1 MKHGAIRTEEG
12 MICDGGKQY
21 GKKNASKTSPLT
33 NTFLDGGYA
42 ELEPWEWG
50 GATSI
55 EIYVKVENFN
65 TNFTHLFMFQ
75 HQSELSTV
83 THDLLQMT
91 LDATDRNDSRVA
103 FAIDKGP
110 KSAKP
115 HWRFCREL
123 EHSAPQN
130 ANWTHYVCTVS
141 KAGTMMI
148 FKNGYVCAMDD
159 TGHSPN
165 VCYRERNVLAGMA
178 NGNGESTICY
188 MKGIYGY
195 IRFWHGTELNENH
208 VSYLYRNRNLRGADL
223 GLVKRK
229 EEGGG

>member
-1 MKHGAIRTEEG
+1 MSLRVYERSDSAPPSLTPAALPFARRSDVKDEKSDLYAHMKHGAIRTEEG

-91 LDATDRNDSRVA
+91 LDASDRNDSRVA

-148 FKNGYVCAMDD
+148 FKNGYVCAMDE
-159 TGHSPN
+159 N
-165 VCYRERNVLAGMA
+165 CNLFRKACQCLVRRRNVG
-178 NGNGESTICY
+178 
-188 MKGIYGY
+188 
-195 IRFWHGTELNENH
+195 
-208 VSYLYRNRNLRGADL
+208 
-223 GLVKRK
+223 
-229 EEGGG
+229 